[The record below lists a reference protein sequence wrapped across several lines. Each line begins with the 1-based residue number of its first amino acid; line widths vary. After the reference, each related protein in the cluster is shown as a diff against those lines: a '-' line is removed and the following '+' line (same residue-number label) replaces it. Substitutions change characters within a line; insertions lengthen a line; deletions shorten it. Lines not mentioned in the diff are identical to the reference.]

1 MEIFSEFIA
10 EYGMEILYG
19 IVTAIFGFIG
29 VAAKNIYQKYINDKT
44 KESVVKTCV
53 KAVEQLYKNMGGEEK
68 FDRAVSAASEMLAE
82 KGINITT
89 LELEMLIESAV
100 AEFNEA
106 FKKTE

>member
-10 EYGMEILYG
+10 EYGTTILYTIITAVAGYIG
-19 IVTAIFGFIG
+19 IV
-29 VAAKNIYQKYINDKT
+29 VKNLYKKFVDDKT

-68 FDRAVSAASEMLAE
+68 FDRAVCAASEMLTE

-89 LELEMLIESAV
+89 LELEMLIEATV
-100 AEFNEA
+100 NEFNQQIRE
-106 FKKTE
+106 